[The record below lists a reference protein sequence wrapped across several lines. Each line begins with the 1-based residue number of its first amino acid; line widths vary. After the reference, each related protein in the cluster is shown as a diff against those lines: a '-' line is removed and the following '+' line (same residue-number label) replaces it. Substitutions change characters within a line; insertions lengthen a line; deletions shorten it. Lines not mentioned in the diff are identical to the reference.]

1 MTEKTAEK
9 VKGSETII
17 MEGIGHFPM
26 CENPEVYKEYL
37 MPVLEKIQAAEREP
51 AKAGAETSG

>member
-1 MTEKTAEK
+1 
-9 VKGSETII
+9 

-26 CENPEVYKEYL
+26 CENPEVYTEYL
-37 MPVLEKIQAAEREP
+37 MPVLEKIQAVEREP